1 MRFEETVDSRFTSQK
16 KTRMQM
22 WISRRKTK
30 QEFTNLQLHYYC
42 QHIFDINSV
51 VPVTRKNPFGNG
63 KFQLEDEFF
72 VCNYCH
78 P

>member
-30 QEFTNLQLHYYC
+30 QEFTNL
-42 QHIFDINSV
+42 HIFDMNSV
-51 VPVTRKNPFGNG
+51 VPVTRKNHFGNG
-63 KFQLEDEFF
+63 KF
-72 VCNYCH
+72 N
-78 P
+78 